1 MPNVTFTGEGKS
13 DPEQITFR
21 GVTFPLGV
29 PVACSEDVAAK
40 LRANSHFQVSDD
52 EYSAALDKFST
63 NQAETFN
70 ELAVLAAP
78 KRKPGR
84 PPKIK

>member
-1 MPNVTFTGEGKS
+1 MPNVTFTGEGKH

-29 PVACSEDVAAK
+29 PVAVSEDVAAK
-40 LRANSHFQVSDD
+40 LRANRHFYVSEDGLPCPM
-52 EYSAALDKFST
+52 ELHPE
-63 NQAETFN
+63 AE
-70 ELAVLAAP
+70 EPP